1 MAMFLTILF
10 TSLLAVAFN
19 VIVMAGLKNEEKK
32 RADLRP
38 APKLGLEPSTFF
50 DRSGARPSPSA
61 QIPIEL
67 LMSQIESHVRQEQ
80 AAAESFL
87 SGPTP
92 ESLRSRTTPSTLN

>member
-10 TSLLAVAFN
+10 TGLLVVAFN

-32 RADLRP
+32 RPDVRP
-38 APKLGLEPSTFF
+38 GAKLGLEPSAFF
-50 DRSGARPSPSA
+50 DRSGARSSQPA
-61 QIPIEL
+61 QVPIEL
-67 LMSQIESHVRQEQ
+67 LVSQIERHVRQEQ

-92 ESLRSRTTPSTLN
+92 ESLRSRPTASTLN